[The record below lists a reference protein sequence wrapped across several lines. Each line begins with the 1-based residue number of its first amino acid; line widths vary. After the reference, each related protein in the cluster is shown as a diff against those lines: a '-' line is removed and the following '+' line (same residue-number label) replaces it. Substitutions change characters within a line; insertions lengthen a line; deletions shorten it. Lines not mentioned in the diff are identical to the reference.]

1 MILPSK
7 HGDVDRSLF
16 VLGAHL
22 LRRMREPRELG
33 SLWAEVHESGVA
45 NSFNRFYN
53 SIVLLFIIGAIE
65 EEQGLLVLNR
75 NVQ

>member
-22 LRRMREPRELG
+22 LRRMRDPQELG
-33 SLWAEVHESGVA
+33 SLWEEVHESGVV

-53 SIVLLFIIGAIE
+53 SVVLLFILGTIE
-65 EEQGLLVLNR
+65 EENGLLVRHR